1 MKTLLEWNMK
11 KNTRDSGTTAAAE
24 SSPKITVEATT
35 GGWSNKSFNLFWL
48 TGVVFVGLF
57 FLVLKSYNIQPYSSD
72 ESIYI
77 NQGKLITEGFTPYED
92 YAMAHPPLQSI
103 FIALIIKTV
112 GYNFEFFRLIP
123 ALWCLLAGVLL
134 SIMVRREY
142 GSFAAV
148 MAMGLYVL
156 SYEPLR
162 AASHF
167 TGVNMTIAILMAAFL
182 AQRKEKILLCAIFCV
197 LAVFTRLYAIPAVMA
212 LVLSSFLR
220 DRKEALHLVGYGATA
235 GIIAFLMVGIWTGFG
250 AFMNDVFLFQAQK
263 TSMTLDKLQDMRDGV
278 LFHNAIPFVLFLLGA
293 FTVTGGYFR
302 KLISPSDAQKKNK
315 KKSDVKDEDDL
326 SLVYLSVFAVIFICS
341 ILLNMDRVWMY
352 YYVLAF
358 PFGAITG
365 GWLLEWWRKQLAEV
379 FVALKSGTFSAMVKS
394 PWLAGSLLIFIGAW
408 FASPRLEKRLDYYKE
423 KMREAPEKRIASYTW
438 RDGKVPGFVND
449 LMKSLFW
456 KDQRVI
462 GEHYN
467 FINYYLWHSSRT
479 LDITEAVVDEI
490 KKRTS
495 EKDFIFGDSGTVP
508 LFALLANRDIAGKEV
523 DTNIERYRSGN
534 ADVREMVSRID
545 TAATKLILLRDNFG
559 VAVFPEVKELV
570 GRNYKEVKVFNS
582 NTGFT
587 LRMYE
592 RLPG

>member
-1 MKTLLEWNMK
+1 VAMKTLLEWNMK

-365 GWLLEWWRKQLAEV
+365 GWLLE
-379 FVALKSGTFSAMVKS
+379 
-394 PWLAGSLLIFIGAW
+394 
-408 FASPRLEKRLDYYKE
+408 
-423 KMREAPEKRIASYTW
+423 
-438 RDGKVPGFVND
+438 
-449 LMKSLFW
+449 
-456 KDQRVI
+456 
-462 GEHYN
+462 
-467 FINYYLWHSSRT
+467 
-479 LDITEAVVDEI
+479 
-490 KKRTS
+490 
-495 EKDFIFGDSGTVP
+495 
-508 LFALLANRDIAGKEV
+508 
-523 DTNIERYRSGN
+523 
-534 ADVREMVSRID
+534 
-545 TAATKLILLRDNFG
+545 
-559 VAVFPEVKELV
+559 
-570 GRNYKEVKVFNS
+570 
-582 NTGFT
+582 
-587 LRMYE
+587 
-592 RLPG
+592 